1 MAKEIDHKDMS
12 KKSNIKVPPGI
23 EEIYPGITLSQYRL
37 LCFIAFNGEYPSNSW
52 TVTVYEGMFSLPSGR
67 AEKDRLALREAGW
80 IDSGNRIAPERYF
93 ATVIPMIKYY
103 PDWTATFNGYRYF
116 RSDENAYLWKVAQYI
131 VGRDCESAA
140 GLPYPPRGDVWK
152 PFVPLLFDAQYGR
165 FVSILPEKCR
175 RKVLERSLEE
185 ALENDSLNEEL
196 LERAKELIDS
206 QYTGDEK
213 RSLDDEVATYRYFL
227 NGGAPEPREEGFTM
241 WSQAL
246 TAIDLLYRG
255 KLTESYEHF
264 YQALHLVEPF
274 ESINLFYNQLLTWFY
289 GLCLA
294 LCRSRLKSERAKA
307 SLESLLEDS
316 AMKFSAR
323 HDATRIFLEHIDDI
337 GKDCA
342 YKVQKEIL
350 AAASSHCNALD
361 ISLYHMV
368 LKHYG
373 VSDEEIKET
382 LKAHAKEPDKDEV
395 KIPAARIL
403 RNELT
408 QSVRMSTAQ
417 RTDLQQAF
425 GGSSIIGGLR
435 RRESWELALSEL
447 TGQVLQ
453 DAPETEKRIIYFVN
467 DRWLTAIL
475 EQSRPLGSQDESA
488 WDRGKLLSRS
498 VFTGTGYDSMD
509 ISDLKVARALSHKVI
524 DKPDINILLP
534 LLAHSGRLFTGQH
547 YSVPFHPLKV
557 ESESPLVAFSGR
569 DGRIAVSSNVTPT
582 PDGDIPSFFYYPKG
596 DGYVCINVNPMQKD
610 ILHNLLGIREFPAN
624 AAPRIRD
631 MIESLKGI
639 INVQSDLSGLTVI
652 PTAQGGGRLALRIAP
667 GKKENLYEMDVQAA
681 PYEAGSLRCE
691 PGQGEEDIYDDTG
704 GEPRIIRRDLQ
715 LEYDNYMLLRDYA
728 EEEIR
733 LEFTTSVKAVIST
746 SESLLKVLTWAFDNR
761 DKCFVEWPEGYPL
774 RFRGDVKASDIDITV
789 KSGENWFEVEG
800 EVKLKD
806 GKYDLKDILKAMRE
820 SDIQG
825 FIRLGEKDYI
835 RMSDTIRRH
844 LEALDEMMCGREGKE
859 RVVPVYRVGQLAEVL
874 GPDNEMNATLD
885 EAFTGLVDRMEQA
898 YASTPELPE
907 GLNATLRDYQKEG
920 YRWLKRLDAWGA
932 GACLADDMGLG
943 KTLQSL
949 TFLLSKA
956 SEGPSLVIAPKSV
969 VPNWDI
975 EAARFTPSLRVKVL
989 NSESDR
995 ASCIASAGPGDLILA
1010 TYGVLGTEAKT
1021 LASRSWNVVC
1031 LDEAHQIKNRNTR
1044 VSAAAMDLTAG
1055 SRLILTGT
1063 PIQNHLG
1070 ELWNLFQF
1078 INPGL
1083 LGQWSDFKAR
1093 YMQTGLDTAHKE
1105 SLKDLVQPFILRRRK
1120 EDVLDELPE
1129 KIVYEQMVELSDEEM
1144 TLYEAMRKYV
1154 EENLKKP
1161 AGGKKHSKGTGI
1173 GSGIGTGIG
1182 SGSGPGTGSGTGS
1195 GGDDRKV
1202 KIQFFAE
1209 LTNLR
1214 LAACSM
1220 SLVHDNWTKGSSKTE
1235 ALKSILDGLSLDGS
1249 NRVLVFSQ
1257 FTSYLAQIRA
1267 MLDKAGMRYLYLD
1280 GQTDLDERA
1289 ELVTQFQN
1297 GDCPLFLSSLK
1308 AGGLGLNLT
1317 AANYVILLD
1326 PWWNPAI
1333 ENQAMDRAHR
1343 LGQKRN
1349 VTVIRLI
1356 ARHTIEEKILRMHET
1371 KQSLS
1376 DDMLDGTSESWAL
1389 TMDDILDMVSPFKQ

>member
-1 MAKEIDHKDMS
+1 MS
-12 KKSNIKVPPGI
+12 KKSTIKLPPGI
-23 EEIYPGITLSQYRL
+23 DALYPGITLSQYRL

-67 AEKDRLALREAGW
+67 AEKDRAALREAGW
-80 IDSGNRIAPERYF
+80 IDSGNRISPERYF
-93 ATVIPMIKYY
+93 ATLLPMIIYF
-103 PDWTATFNGYRYF
+103 PDWADRFDGYKYF
-116 RSDENAYLWKVAQYI
+116 RSDANVYLWKTAQCI
-131 VGRDCESAA
+131 AERDFDTAA
-140 GLPYPPRGDVWK
+140 NFSYPPKDKVWK
-152 PFVPLLFDAQYGR
+152 HFVPLLFDDKYGQA
-165 FVSILPEKCR
+165 VSILPEKYR
-175 RKVLERSLEE
+175 RKVLER
-185 ALENDSLNEEL
+185 ALEAALEDGGLNAGL
-196 LERAKELIDS
+196 LDRAKELIYS
-206 QYTGDEK
+206 QYAGDEK
-213 RSLDDEVATYRYFL
+213 RSLDDEVAAYRYFL
-227 NGGAPEPREEGFTM
+227 EGGAPEPREDGFTM
-241 WSQAL
+241 WSQAV

-264 YQALHLVEPF
+264 YQALHLVAPF
-274 ESINLFYNQLLTWFY
+274 ESINLFSNQLLTWFY

-294 LCRSRLKSERAKA
+294 LCRSKLKSERAKA

-316 AMKFSAR
+316 AMLFSAR
-323 HDATRIFLEHIDDI
+323 HDATRIFLQHLDDI

-342 YKVQKEIL
+342 DKVQKEIRT
-350 AAASSHCNALD
+350 AADNHCNALD

-382 LKAHAKEPDKDEV
+382 IKDEEN
-395 KIPAARIL
+395 IPATRII

-408 QSVRMSTAQ
+408 QSIRMSTAQ
-417 RTDLQQAF
+417 RNELQQAF

-435 RRESWELALSEL
+435 RREGWELALSEL

-475 EQSRPLGSQDESA
+475 EQSRPLGSQDEND

-509 ISDLKVARALSHKVI
+509 ISDLKVARALAHKVI
-524 DKPDINILLP
+524 DKPDIDILLP
-534 LLAHSGRLFTGQH
+534 LLARSGRLFTGQH

-582 PDGDIPSFFYYPKG
+582 QDGEIPSFCYYPKG
-596 DGYVCINVNPMQKD
+596 DGYVCISVNPMQKD
-610 ILHNLLGIREFPAN
+610 ILHNLLGIKEFPAN
-624 AAPRIRD
+624 AATRIRD

-639 INVQSDLSGLTVI
+639 IDVQSDLSGLTVI

-789 KSGENWFEVEG
+789 KSGENWFSVEG

-920 YRWLKRLDAWGA
+920 YSWLKRLDAWGA

-995 ASCIASAGPGDLILA
+995 AECIASAGPGDLILA

-1044 VSAAAMDLTAG
+1044 VSAAAMNLTAG

-1120 EDVLDELPE
+1120 EEVLDELPE

-1161 AGGKKHSKGTGI
+1161 SGGKKRGK
-1173 GSGIGTGIG
+1173 
-1182 SGSGPGTGSGTGS
+1182 GS